1 MGKTWQPSEA
11 KAFAKQLELGTPYYV
26 IANLAVDRT
35 PYEDPQMYSEY
46 VFTSRL
52 PFTNNPCTS
61 GGYSAETLCQNF
73 GPVYE
78 DKPRSMRR
86 LGSPG
91 PQVAGPAD
99 PNVIHPLDE
108 AELAGLEKR
117 VSDGERRR
125 RTDAKAK
132 TGRGWNLFR

>member
-11 KAFAKQLELGTPYYV
+11 KNFAKQLDLGKPYYV
-26 IANLAVDRT
+26 IADIAVDRT

-52 PFTNNPCTS
+52 PFTNNPCTD

-78 DKPRSMRR
+78 DKPRNMRR

-91 PQVAGPAD
+91 PQIAGPVD
-99 PNVIHPLDE
+99 PNVVHPLDE
-108 AELAGLEKR
+108 AEIAGLEKR
-117 VSDGERRR
+117 VGDADRR

-132 TGRGWNLFR
+132 AGRWSLFS